1 MIRLGEGSV
10 APVVTSLQILLRRHR
25 PHARITADGNFG
37 PRTKDAVSAFQD
49 HHRSSLSRD
58 GVVGRFTWGK
68 LAEVSNLQTI
78 DVVDGTDPSLVA
90 LEASDITAAGG
101 VPILVFGMSG
111 GVDFVMDQILAR
123 ARGRGSVVLLRF
135 HGHGNR
141 GMQNLTGGELNGAPH
156 LASISNANFGQVV
169 GSLRKISHIFV
180 GFGCVQ
186 LLGCSVGGGAS
197 GVSLTRRL
205 ADTWGVPV
213 TAGVLDQL
221 GGGPNTFKFEGP
233 TVTGFPSGG
242 NLAGWSR
249 QVQADFGNVT
259 MPT

>member
-1 MIRLGEGSV
+1 MIRLERGSA
-10 APVVTSLQILLRRHR
+10 APVVTSLQTLLRRHR
-25 PHARITADGNFG
+25 PHAQITVDGNFG
-37 PRTKDAVSAFQD
+37 SKTKDAVSAFQD
-49 HHRSSLSRD
+49 HHKPNLAKD
-58 GVVGRFTWGK
+58 GIVGRFTWDT
-68 LAEVSNLQTI
+68 LMAVSSLQTI

-90 LEASDITAAGG
+90 MEASDITSAGG

-111 GVDFVMDQILAR
+111 GVDFVMDQIVAR

-141 GMQNLTGGELNGAPH
+141 GLQNLTGGELNGAPH
-156 LASISNANFGQVV
+156 LASISNGNFGQVV
-169 GSLRKISHIFV
+169 GSLRKISHIFA

-186 LLGCSVGGGAS
+186 LLGCSVGGGAN
-197 GVSLTRRL
+197 GVSLTRKL

-242 NLAGWSR
+242 NLGGWSR
-249 QVQADFGNVT
+249 KIQAEFGNVT
-259 MPT
+259 MPI